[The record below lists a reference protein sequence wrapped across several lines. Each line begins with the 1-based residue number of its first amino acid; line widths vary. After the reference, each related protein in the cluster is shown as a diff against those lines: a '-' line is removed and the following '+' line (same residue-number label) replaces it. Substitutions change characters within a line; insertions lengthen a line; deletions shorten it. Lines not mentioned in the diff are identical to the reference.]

1 MSPGGVPAE
10 ANPFASHAVG
20 PGRLE
25 YLFPD
30 PRDSLESV
38 AARARALGLRAQ
50 LVGPHGTGK
59 STLLAHLLRLLRETG
74 PEPHLVRLTR
84 ERPWLPADWMPRP
97 PAGLL
102 ALDGAEQLGP
112 LAWRWVRVRTRL
124 AGCGLLVTSHH
135 DLGLPLLHETRMD
148 PTLALRVLR
157 ALLRDRRAPPPE
169 AEVARLLARHG
180 GNLRDLL
187 LTLYEQAAGVT
198 GQS

>member
-1 MSPGGVPAE
+1 M
-10 ANPFASHAVG
+10 
-20 PGRLE
+20 
-25 YLFPD
+25 
-30 PRDSLESV
+30 

-59 STLLAHLLRLLRETG
+59 STLLAHLLELLRKTG
-74 PEPHLVRLTR
+74 PEEPHVVRLTR
-84 ERPWLPADWMPRP
+84 QRPWLPADWMPRP
-97 PAGLL
+97 PARLL

-148 PTLALRVLR
+148 PALALRVLH
-157 ALLRDRRAPPPE
+157 ALLQDRQAPPSE
-169 AEVARLLARHG
+169 AEIARLLARHG
-180 GNLRDLL
+180 GNMRDLL

-198 GQS
+198 SQD